1 MSSGTLYHLRFGPGG
16 ISRFFAVVVTV
27 TVPSMRCIDSLV
39 NPNLAS
45 WFILLL
51 VTGDGDDEIE
61 VRLPGIVEFVV
72 AVVLDLPRSRIAGA
86 LGVSAPD
93 ANVDGS
99 ECGVTEVVMMREFVE
114 QDGHTFS
121 VSDLKYR
128 LRSFV
133 LTLMRYSMAMQALML
148 AVCSQSSLLS

>member
-1 MSSGTLYHLRFGPGG
+1 MSSGTLYHLRLGPGG

-45 WFILLL
+45 WFIFLL
-51 VTGDGDDEIE
+51 VAGDGDDEVE

-72 AVVLDLPRSRIAGA
+72 AVVLDLPRSRVAGGF
-86 LGVSAPD
+86 GVSAPD
-93 ANVDGS
+93 ANVDGL
-99 ECGVTEVVMMREFVE
+99 ECGVSEVVMVREFVE

-121 VSDLKYR
+121 VSDLMY
-128 LRSFV
+128 LFRSFV
-133 LTLMRYSMAMQALML
+133 LTLMRCWIARQALML
-148 AVCSQSSLLS
+148 AV